1 MTTQEVAKRWHELC
15 SKGEYEK
22 CYEELYSPQCVSI
35 EMPGVPMERSEGLE
49 QMAAKG
55 KAWNESIEE
64 MHGGNI
70 SEPIVGGDHFSA
82 IQSMDVTYKER
93 GRTNFEEVSV
103 YKVKDGKIVQEQF
116 FYEAPEQ

>member
-15 SKGEYEK
+15 TQGDYKT
-22 CYEELYSPQCVSI
+22 CYEELYSPNCVSL
-35 EMPGVPMERSEGLE
+35 EMPGAMMERAEGLE

-64 MHGGNI
+64 MHSGKIG
-70 SEPIVGGDHFSA
+70 EPIVGGDHFSA
-82 IQSMDVTYKER
+82 VQSMDVTFKER
-93 GRTNFEEVSV
+93 GRTQFDEVSV

-116 FYEAPEQ
+116 FYES